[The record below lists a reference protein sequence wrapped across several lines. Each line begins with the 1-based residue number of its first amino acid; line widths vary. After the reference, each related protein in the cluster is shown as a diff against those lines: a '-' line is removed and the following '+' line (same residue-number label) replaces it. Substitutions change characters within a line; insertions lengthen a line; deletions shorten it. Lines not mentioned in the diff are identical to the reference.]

1 MTKDMTR
8 GNPAKLILFFT
19 IPLLLGNLFQQFYNM
34 ADTMI
39 VGRTIGVNALAAV
52 GATGSIM
59 FLILGFAQGLT
70 AGLAVITAQR
80 FGAEDITG
88 VRRSIAASLVISG
101 GVTVVLT
108 LVAVATARP
117 ILELMQTPPEIL
129 DDATRYITVIYW
141 GIFASMLFNLL
152 SNIIRALGD
161 SRTPLIFLVIA
172 CLVNIVLDF
181 AFILGLHMGVEG
193 AAVATVIS
201 QALSGVLCIFYML
214 KKLSFLRFHPGDWK
228 MEWEILS
235 PHLRVS
241 LPMAFQSSIIAIG
254 SIILQWA
261 LNQLGA
267 TAVAS
272 FTAAQKIDQLATQPL
287 MSFGI
292 TMATYAA
299 QNYGA
304 SNIPRIR
311 VGVRQCTYMSVA
323 ASILG
328 GLLTIWGGPFLV
340 QLFVGQ
346 QPEVISLAQ
355 IYLRINGAT
364 YFILALLF
372 IYRYTLQGLGRSLVP
387 TIAGIM
393 ELVMRTLAALALA
406 APLGFTG
413 VSMANPIAWIGATV
427 PLCIAYFLTIR
438 RLSELIPPPV
448 KEDSAPQPTISS
460 EH

>member
-1 MTKDMTR
+1 
-8 GNPAKLILFFT
+8 
-19 IPLLLGNLFQQFYNM
+19 
-34 ADTMI
+34 
-39 VGRTIGVNALAAV
+39 V
-52 GATGSIM
+52 S
-59 FLILGFAQGLT
+59 
-70 AGLAVITAQR
+70 
-80 FGAEDITG
+80 
-88 VRRSIAASLVISG
+88 
-101 GVTVVLT
+101 
-108 LVAVATARP
+108 TARP
-117 ILELMQTPPEIL
+117 ILELMQTPPEII
-129 DDATRYITVIYW
+129 DDAERYITVIYW
-141 GIFASMLFNLL
+141 GIFASMLFNLM

-161 SRTPLIFLVIA
+161 SRTPLFFLVIA

-181 AFILGLHMGVEG
+181 AFIRGLHMGVEG
-193 AAVATVIS
+193 ASIATVIS
-201 QALSGVLCIFYML
+201 QALSGVLCIVYML
-214 KKLSFLRFHPGDWK
+214 KKLPFLRFQPGDWK
-228 MEWEILS
+228 MQWVILA

-241 LPMAFQSSIIAIG
+241 LPMGFQSSIIAIG

-304 SNIPRIR
+304 GNIPRIR
-311 VGVRQCTYMSVA
+311 TGVRQCTYMSVA

-328 GLLTIWGGPFLV
+328 GLLTILGGPFLV
-340 QLFVGQ
+340 QLFVGE

-372 IYRYTLQGLGRSLVP
+372 IYRYTLQGLGFSLVP
-387 TIAGIM
+387 TVAGIM
-393 ELVMRTLAALALA
+393 ELVMRTLAALVLA
-406 APLGFTG
+406 APLGFAG

-427 PLCIAYFLTIR
+427 PLSIAYFLTVHRLAR
-438 RLSELIPPPV
+438 RFPAPAQESAAPSVPV
-448 KEDSAPQPTISS
+448 S
-460 EH
+460 